1 MDGGGGGG
9 GGGGVA
15 GGRGRSPTSVVILT
29 KPNHIPKNLKPNHTQ
44 KPKTTP
50 LFTAEYAF
58 TSSLNALNVMQSAI
72 MFAGMSGGIL
82 LCTAGVSRGTLT
94 VGDTV
99 LFLTLMAQLYGPLNF
114 FGTYYRVIQQYM
126 IDMENLL
133 AVRRCGWMDED
144 IGGGHEGRGS
154 KLGYRDA
161 RAAPPLLLFSTF

>member
-1 MDGGGGGG
+1 LDGGGGG
-9 GGGGVA
+9 

-29 KPNHIPKNLKPNHTQ
+29 KPNHIPKNQTKPHSKTKNHAT
-44 KPKTTP
+44 
-50 LFTAEYAF
+50 LTAEYAF

-133 AVRRCGWMDED
+133 AVRRCGWTDED
-144 IGGGHEGRGS
+144 ILGRGS
-154 KLGYRDA
+154 KLG
-161 RAAPPLLLFSTF
+161 S